1 MNSLS
6 LSQQPSLE
14 FQDFDLVDLSLSPQ
28 QQQHVSPKKQHTKS
42 FHKWKPYQY
51 LSHQEKR
58 RLQMREKIKDKI
70 RNVYII
76 YLSTIRIIDQKQG
89 TSNN

>member
-14 FQDFDLVDLSLSPQ
+14 FKDFDLVDLSLSSQ
-28 QQQHVSPKKQHTKS
+28 QQQHVSPKKPQTRS

-70 RNVYII
+70 RNVYIYI
-76 YLSTIRIIDQKQG
+76 YYITHTRY
-89 TSNN
+89 

>member
-14 FQDFDLVDLSLSPQ
+14 FQEFDLVDLSLSPQ
-28 QQQHVSPKKQHTKS
+28 QQHVSPKKQHTKAI
-42 FHKWKPYQY
+42 HKWKPYQY

-70 RNVYII
+70 RNVHII
-76 YLSTIRIIDQKQG
+76 YNTYVFSLCYVLLG
-89 TSNN
+89 L

>member
-28 QQQHVSPKKQHTKS
+28 QQQHVSPKKQHTRS

-70 RNVYII
+70 RNVYIYIILYHI
-76 YLSTIRIIDQKQG
+76 YVLLG
-89 TSNN
+89 L